1 MGRLQFLKLSMILNN
16 ESQFLFTAKMEMGTC
31 ARVNLMSLEIYNR
44 IHTKLIVFCLIKKKK
59 NGGRKN
65 SESSAERSIDIT
77 L

>member
-31 ARVNLMSLEIYNR
+31 ARVNLMSFEIYNR
-44 IHTKLIVFCLIKKKK
+44 IHTKLIVFCLIKKK